1 MPKLY
6 SSPKLPLEINEQ
18 CLVINEHSTQT
29 REQNYLFK
37 YAQSNYHNIIL
48 KLYDFIPESLSEIDH
63 LWIQICRN
71 FQMTFVS
78 SFLEE
83 DY

>member
-1 MPKLY
+1 MSRLY

-18 CLVINEHSTQT
+18 CLVINEHFTQT
-29 REQNYLFK
+29 REQNHLFK
-37 YAQSNYHNIIL
+37 YAQSNYHKMIL
-48 KLYDFIPESLSEIDH
+48 KLYDFIPENPSEIDH